1 MAMDI
6 LDFETIPGEEDAMEG
21 LLDPMDLLDGIE
33 LGEFD
38 FPAAGFEQGLEN
50 SDSDSGI
57 SVSCENVLLGR
68 THSIT
73 APTTTVT
80 KSTPVVPDLVLT
92 DAVYSSFS
100 TSSVAKQTA
109 VSGSSFV
116 QHSPTQNITP
126 VKPVRIFKL
135 CNGTSGRPA
144 FITPIESNV
153 QGPTYRSNIGRLTSA
168 PSATQSLNTTTRTL
182 GHSVIVQTKSPVLSD
197 SVTTKETPKVTPN
210 SYLRVVKQD
219 PEILVTGEFPSTAS
233 QPEFSS
239 FLDDYDPTLYSDVDL
254 EEHLRDIYGHSSST
268 SVTPALGSHT
278 APFPLG
284 STSHYLPS
292 AELLNSNDCLLTRAS
307 LERLRKKQE
316 RMIKNRHAASMSRLR
331 KKEYLERLEMRYE
344 QLKREN
350 VNLWR
355 QNEEWR
361 VRCNELERS
370 LTELQSQLNSYDSSD
385 SHPDNGTPSDSSSAP
400 STPPVQTVNTISPPD
415 LVRQTAAHSLPASVT
430 VTGASLLHT
439 TFSSPTRNS
448 LTTLS
453 IQTPRSTERTSLK
466 WTNGIESTQPAVLDK
481 HSQPPSNRKMVANSV
496 FYPGKGSFLTKCNE
510 SVPAKLHR
518 PNLLNLSGVVSRRL
532 TGSRLQTNRAKIVAT
547 TSLLSIL
554 CLFSLNIFLSPFDS
568 EMGATGVPDIH
579 IQYGNVWNP
588 PQYAAGQRLL
598 LSLSEP
604 VTSPP
609 ENSDTAG
616 DQEQEVNV
624 NGSRCNPADN
634 GQADIDC
641 IWQLWIQQNKMN
653 HSNQSREPLSWSP
666 GGLKYSTQPWHR
678 KNDLSSRHQV
688 RNPSRGH
695 HNPSETSEDPES
707 YLLGQQSRLSS
718 APSQDVDNMAENTS
732 VLATKRANSRRL
744 SHMQRP
750 SKVIPQRG
758 LQPFYRHFV
767 WYQEDLLEAA
777 GRRNDTVYFILSKI
791 DAVHVFDPA
800 GDSPA
805 RKITLIVP
813 AYRTQNVSNFVMP
826 TNESDPRLIMLQV
839 DCDLRNVTFIHPP
852 EKPVEAPRN

>member
-6 LDFETIPGEEDAMEG
+6 LDFETIPGEEDAIEG

-38 FPAAGFEQGLEN
+38 FPPAGFEQGLEN

-68 THSIT
+68 THSLT

-100 TSSVAKQTA
+100 PSSVAKQTA

-116 QHSPTQNITP
+116 QHSTTQNITP
-126 VKPVRIFKL
+126 AKPVRIFKL
-135 CNGTSGRPA
+135 CNGTPGRPA

-153 QGPTYRSNIGRLTSA
+153 QGPTYRSNIGRLTAA
-168 PSATQSLNTTTRTL
+168 PNPSQSLNTTTRTL

-197 SVTTKETPKVTPN
+197 SVTTKETPKITPN
-210 SYLRVVKQD
+210 PYMRVVKPD
-219 PEILVTGEFPSTAS
+219 PEILVTGEFSSTAS
-233 QPEFSS
+233 QPEFTS
-239 FLDDYDPTLYSDVDL
+239 FLDDYDPTLYSDVAL
-254 EEHLRDIYGHSSST
+254 EEHLRDIYGQSSST
-268 SVTPALGSHT
+268 SVTPALGSHA

-292 AELLNSNDCLLTRAS
+292 AELLSSNDCLLTHTS

-350 VNLWR
+350 INLWR

-361 VRCNELERS
+361 VRCNELERN
-370 LTELQSQLNSYDSSD
+370 LTELQSQLSNYDSSD

-400 STPPVQTVNTISPPD
+400 STPPLQTVNTISPPD
-415 LVRQTAAHSLPASVT
+415 LTRKTAAHSLPVSVT
-430 VTGASLLHT
+430 VSGASLLHA
-439 TFSSPTRNS
+439 FSTPTRNS

-453 IQTPRSTERTSLK
+453 IQTPQSTDQTSLK
-466 WTNGIESTQPAVLDK
+466 WVNGIDLAQPPVLDK
-481 HSQPPSNRKMVANSV
+481 RSQPPSNRKTVANSV
-496 FYPGKGSFLTKCNE
+496 FYPGKGSILTKSNE
-510 SVPAKLHR
+510 SVPARVHR
-518 PNLLNLSGVVSRRL
+518 PNLLNLSGVVSRQL
-532 TGSRLQTNRAKIVAT
+532 AGSRLHTNRAKIVAT

-568 EMGATGVPDIH
+568 GMGATGISDAH
-579 IQYGNVWNP
+579 LQYGNVWNP

-598 LSLSEP
+598 LSFSEP

-616 DQEQEVNV
+616 DQEQEINV

-634 GQADIDC
+634 GQFDVDC

-653 HSNQSREPLSWSP
+653 HSNQSREPLSSSH
-666 GGLKYSTQPWHR
+666 GGLQYSTQPLHG

-688 RNPSRGH
+688 RNPSRAY
-695 HNPSETSEDPES
+695 HNPSETNEGPDS
-707 YLLGQQSRLSS
+707 YLIGQQSRLSS
-718 APSQDVDNMAENTS
+718 APSQDVNNMVENTS

-744 SHMQRP
+744 SPMHRP
-750 SKVIPQRG
+750 TKVVPQRG
-758 LQPFYRHFV
+758 LQPFYRRFV